1 MTDKAVSALTSLTGA
16 NTATGDLLYIVD
28 ISEAAAA
35 DRSKKITAEELQ
47 NYLKKFPATIGVGG
61 ATPAASGAGISFP
74 GTPSLS
80 SDANT
85 LDDYEEGT
93 WNPTYVATSAPFTS
107 VTYGVQRGG
116 RYQKIGNRVY
126 ASGTVITDSVTV
138 GSAAGVVAISNLPFA
153 PEASTGGTQNG
164 FESASI
170 SESGLW
176 SINQP
181 TSARIESGNAF
192 ATLFYRTAADGGTL
206 AVPVSNVATGAT
218 SNLVRFFISYQT
230 SV

>member
-47 NYLKKFPATIGVGG
+47 NYVKKFPATIGVGG

-74 GTPSLS
+74 ATASAS

-85 LDDYEEGT
+85 LDDYEEGDCSSSVVIAGSST
-93 WNPTYVATSAPFTS
+93 AGTGTYA
-107 VTYGVQRGG
+107 VQSS
-116 RYQKIGNRVY
+116 RYVKVG
-126 ASGTVITDSVTV
+126 ALVTV
-138 GSAAGVVAISNLPFA
+138 SGYIGWNAHTGTGNMVVAGLPF
-153 PEASTGGTQNG
+153 SSNSQSQIHFG
-164 FESASI
+164 ASI
-170 SESGLW
+170 GYL
-176 SINQP
+176 
-181 TSARIESGNAF
+181 NAIS
-192 ATLFYRTAADGGTL
+192 LTAG
-206 AVPVSNVATGAT
+206 NVATMFLNTNSTTMYLYEYPTGGGTTVAIPIDT
-218 SNLVRFFISYQT
+218 AGEIIFSITY

>member
-47 NYLKKFPATIGVGG
+47 NYMKKFPATIGVGG

-74 GTPSLS
+74 ATISAS

-93 WNPTYVATSAPFTS
+93 ASSIVISGATSAGVGTYS
-107 VTYGVQRGG
+107 VNSF
-116 RYQKIGNRVY
+116 RYVKIGKQVTVAGYLGWSAHTGTGAMRISGLPFVSENTADFYQSATVGY
-126 ASGTVITDSVTV
+126 IDNISLTASSCITAFIDPNTDSIRLWQYPAGGG
-138 GSAAGVVAISNLPFA
+138 GSSAVSID
-153 PEASTGGTQNG
+153 TGGQIM
-164 FESASI
+164 I
-170 SESGLW
+170 SMTY
-176 SINQP
+176 I
-181 TSARIESGNAF
+181 
-192 ATLFYRTAADGGTL
+192 AA
-206 AVPVSNVATGAT
+206 
-218 SNLVRFFISYQT
+218 
-230 SV
+230 